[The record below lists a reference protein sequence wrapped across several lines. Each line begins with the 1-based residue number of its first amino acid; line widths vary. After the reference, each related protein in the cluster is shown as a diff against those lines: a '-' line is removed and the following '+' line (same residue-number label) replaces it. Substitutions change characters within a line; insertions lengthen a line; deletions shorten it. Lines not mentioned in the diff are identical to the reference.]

1 MSLAAKLPYDHAFA
15 GGFSGIGSQALP
27 TDADALDYLSRL
39 ATADGAGVETG
50 VAVAVDAFFRGLK
63 ATPGLFEAIKASCIL
78 AGARTLAGALVP
90 VSNGPLHGAAEL
102 YDASTNPGIING
114 GGSAGGWD
122 ASTKTFSNTNSS
134 GTSTRPAFRFSFPG
148 LVSARSYYISGR
160 FSGDVGSVTA
170 LDLHNNPS
178 LGNAGTLEYDQ
189 NTGEFSGTSYN
200 VYANFL
206 QIDTD
211 GTKGPF
217 AVTIE
222 ELSIKE
228 AMPAP
233 TSNGFVNGDFSRT
246 SGLTGDGTSYIDSG
260 RANDADPQNDN
271 HNAVFISAINSF
283 TQILGSR
290 NSTTG
295 RNFMDLGGGGYK
307 LRVSARS
314 DTVLTTAAAP
324 DSGTV
329 IAHARSD
336 SAEMSYR
343 LNGVTYTDTLASE
356 SPDVDT
362 LLVYAR
368 RNVSTGAAENFST
381 NTLAFYSIGT
391 SLSLEDLDTAITN
404 LINRL
409 KFALLVGEN
418 PSGLD
423 PDTIAYIVSGYEA
436 GGSLE

>member
-1 MSLAAKLPYDHAFA
+1 MSLASRLPFRHAYAA
-15 GGFSGIGSQALP
+15 GFPGLGSQPVP
-27 TDADALDYLSRL
+27 TDADALDYLDRM
-39 ATADGAGVETG
+39 AAADGTSVEVG
-50 VAVAVDAFFRGLK
+50 VAVAVDAFFRDAK

-90 VSNGPLHGAAEL
+90 VGSGPLHGAAEL
-102 YDASTNPGIING
+102 YDASTNPSIING
-114 GGSAGGWD
+114 GGSAGAWTP
-122 ASTKTFSNTNSS
+122 STNTLSNTNSS
-134 GTSTRPAFRFSFPG
+134 GTSTRPSFRFSFPG
-148 LVSARSYYISGR
+148 VVSGRSYYISGR

-200 VYANFL
+200 VYASFL

-233 TSNGFVNGDFSRT
+233 TSNGFVSGDFSRT
-246 SGLTGDGTSYIDSG
+246 AGLTGDGTSYIDSG
-260 RANDADPQNDN
+260 RAADDDPLNDA
-271 HNAVFISAINSF
+271 HLAVHVSESATSNTHYKAGAYNSG
-283 TQILGSR
+283 TQQTILRSNFGSFLSAV
-290 NSTTG
+290 NSG
-295 RNFMDLGGGGYK
+295 NFASAGGGNDVG
-307 LRVSARS
+307 LFGASRFAADSSEFRLLGV
-314 DTVLTTAAAP
+314 TTP
-324 DSGTV
+324 DST
-329 IAHARSD
+329 
-336 SAEMSYR
+336 
-343 LNGVTYTDTLASE
+343 AS
-356 SPDVDT
+356 
-362 LLVYAR
+362 
-368 RNVSTGAAENFST
+368 GAASTENVTIFARNDGT
-381 NTLAFYSIGT
+381 PDGFFDGTIAFYSIGE
-391 SLSLEDLDTAITN
+391 SLSLEDLDTAVTN

-423 PDTIAYIVSGYEA
+423 PDTIDYIVRGYEA

>member
-1 MSLAAKLPYDHAFA
+1 MQNDAV
-15 GGFSGIGSQALP
+15 GGSTIYPRFRFGIGMAAGVTYKVEGTLTGDTASVA
-27 TDADALDYLSRL
+27 SVRL
-39 ATADGAGVETG
+39 AVSGGANYVSYDSGTG
-50 VAVAVDAFFRGLK
+50 VLSG
-63 ATPGLFEAIKASCIL
+63 
-78 AGARTLAGALVP
+78 TLA
-90 VSNGPLHGAAEL
+90 
-102 YDASTNPGIING
+102 
-114 GGSAGGWD
+114 SAGD
-122 ASTKTFSNTNSS
+122 TIEFIFN
-134 GTSTRPAFRFSFPG
+134 
-148 LVSARSYYISGR
+148 
-160 FSGDVGSVTA
+160 
-170 LDLHNNPS
+170 
-178 LGNAGTLEYDQ
+178 GTL
-189 NTGEFSGTSYN
+189 GPTS
-200 VYANFL
+200 
-206 QIDTD
+206 
-211 GTKGPF
+211 
-217 AVTIE
+217 VTIE
-222 ELSIKE
+222 SLSIRE
-228 AMPAP
+228 VIAAP
-233 TSNGFVNGDFSRT
+233 TNVANGFVNGDFSRT

-260 RANDADPQNDN
+260 RANDDDPQNDN

-368 RNVSTGAAENFST
+368 RNVSTGVAENFST

-391 SLSLEDLDTAITN
+391 SLSLEALDTAVTN

-423 PDTIAYIVSGYEA
+423 PDTIDYIVRGYEA
-436 GGSLE
+436 GGTLE

>member
-1 MSLAAKLPYDHAFA
+1 M
-15 GGFSGIGSQALP
+15 
-27 TDADALDYLSRL
+27 T
-39 ATADGAGVETG
+39 
-50 VAVAVDAFFRGLK
+50 LK
-63 ATPGLFEAIKASCIL
+63 ARITAIDRFIKGCREDGIYNDLNACCVM
-78 AGARTLAGALVP
+78 AGWDSLAGALT
-90 VSNGPLHGAAEL
+90 PLKGAA
-102 YDASTNPGIING
+102 P
-114 GGSAGGWD
+114 
-122 ASTKTFSNTNSS
+122 TNS
-134 GTSTRPAFRFSFPG
+134 GFIAT
-148 LVSARSYYISGR
+148 
-160 FSGDVGSVTA
+160 D
-170 LDLHNNPS
+170 
-178 LGNAGTLEYDQ
+178 YDR
-189 NTGEFSGTSYN
+189 GG
-200 VYANFL
+200 
-206 QIDTD
+206 I
-211 GTKGPF
+211 G
-217 AVTIE
+217 I
-222 ELSIKE
+222 
-228 AMPAP
+228 
-233 TSNGFVNGDFSRT
+233 
-246 SGLTGDGTSYIDSG
+246 TGDGTSYLNSN
-260 RANDADPQNDN
+260 RANNADPQNDN
-271 HNAVFISAINSF
+271 HNAVFITAINSQ

-295 RNFMDLGGGGYK
+295 RNFMDLGGGGNK

-314 DTVLTTAAAP
+314 NTVLTAAAAP

-391 SLSLEDLDTAITN
+391 SLSLADLDTAVSN

-423 PDTIAYIVSGYEA
+423 PDTIDYIVRGYEA